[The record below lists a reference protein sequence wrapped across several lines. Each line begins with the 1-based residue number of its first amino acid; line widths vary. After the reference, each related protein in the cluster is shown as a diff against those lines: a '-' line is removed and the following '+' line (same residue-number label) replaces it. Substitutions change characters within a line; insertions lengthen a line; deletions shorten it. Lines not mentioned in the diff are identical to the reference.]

1 MPTPPTPITSL
12 PTPPSR
18 SDPANFAARGDAFL
32 GALPTFATEANTI
45 ATTTY
50 NNAVD
55 AGNSATNA
63 LNSASSAAVQ
73 ANAAAQSAASAA
85 SAAGATKWV
94 SGQSYTEGAVVW
106 SPISFLNYR
115 RKTSGSGSVDPS
127 NDSVNWVLLGVSS
140 NFPTST
146 INSSTS
152 ASASIHYVFTASL
165 TLSLPSNPNIGSSVQ
180 FTDLSGTKTSVIN
193 PGSEKIRGVS
203 GSMTLNTNQAE
214 AILTYS
220 GSTLGWV

>member
-1 MPTPPTPITSL
+1 MPISPTPITNL

-18 SDPANFAARGDAFL
+18 SDPTNFPARGDAFL
-32 GALPTFATEANTI
+32 GALPTFATEAN
-45 ATTTY
+45 AVAA
-50 NNAVD
+50 NAYSN
-55 AGNSATNA
+55 ALEAANSAVSSA
-63 LNSASSAAVQ
+63 NSASAATTQ
-73 ANAAAQSAASAA
+73 ANAAAQSAAGAA
-85 SAAGATKWV
+85 AAAGATKWV
-94 SGQSYTEGAVVW
+94 SGQAYSEGAVVW

-127 NDSVNWVLLGVSS
+127 NDSTNWVLLGVSS
-140 NFPTST
+140 NFPTSV

-165 TLSLPSNPNIGSSVQ
+165 TLTLPSNPSIGSSVQ
-180 FTDLSGTKTSVIN
+180 FTDLSGTKTSVVN

-203 GSMTLNTNQAE
+203 GSMTLDTDRAE